1 MKRVALE
8 QVAEVIRGTPLD
20 RKARTDDGIP
30 VYGLDNLSERDTDL
44 PPCIPESDLPRS
56 AHRLRE
62 DDVVIALIGHVG
74 RAKRI
79 RQEQAGAVLDREC
92 AALRLQPGTNPI
104 TPGWLL
110 VWLNSSDFRNQIE
123 PRQRGATMQRVRA
136 DELRT
141 LQIPLVP
148 PERQTEATSEL
159 ANFEAALLVAS
170 QQVEILEELRDTTI
184 DLRVYAGM
192 GDQ

>member
-20 RKARTDDGIP
+20 RKARTDEGIP
-30 VYGLDNLSERDTDL
+30 VYGLDNLSERNADL
-44 PPCIPESDLPRS
+44 PPCIPESDIPRS

-62 DDVVIALIGHVG
+62 DDVVIALIGQVG
-74 RAKRI
+74 RAKRMG
-79 RQEQAGAVLDREC
+79 QAHAGAVLDREC
-92 AALRLQPGTNPI
+92 AALRLQPGDNPI
-104 TPGWLL
+104 TPGWLM
-110 VWLNSSDFRNQIE
+110 VWLNSSDFRSQIE

-141 LQIPLVP
+141 LQVPLAP
-148 PERQTEATSEL
+148 LERQTEATSEL
-159 ANFEAALLVAS
+159 ANFEAALGGAE
-170 QQVEILEELRDTTI
+170 QQILILKRLRDTTI

-192 GDQ
+192 DDR